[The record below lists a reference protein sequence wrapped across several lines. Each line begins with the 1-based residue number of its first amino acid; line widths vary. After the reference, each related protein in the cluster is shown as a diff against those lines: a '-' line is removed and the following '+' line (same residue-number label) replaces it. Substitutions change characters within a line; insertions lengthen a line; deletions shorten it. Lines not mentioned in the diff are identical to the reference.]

1 MEEEKIEFDDISLY
15 KRICGFR
22 DKNLKT
28 IEGILDVH
36 IIPRGN
42 TLIVNA
48 EGEQRTQ
55 AMRLLNVMGDYL
67 HTKDAKFDF
76 DDFDV
81 KYLARTIASGK
92 SIDPGEI
99 DRLKIVIQET
109 GKSVVPRTL
118 HQAQYISSM
127 HRHPVTFGVGPA
139 GTGKT
144 YLAVTVGLHYL
155 LTGRVERIILTRPAV
170 EAGESLGFLPGD
182 LIQKIN
188 PYLRPLYDALFDL
201 LPFERITS
209 LMEKGSIEI
218 APLAYMRGRTLN
230 KAFVILDEAQNTTR
244 SQMKMFLTRLGNK
257 SRIVI
262 SGDVTQID
270 LEKKANSG
278 MLHAMKILKGIE
290 EISLVQ
296 FDKDDICRHPVVE
309 KIVAAYDKNDTM
321 GKSGTK
327 S

>member
-1 MEEEKIEFDDISLY
+1 MEEGTLEIDDISLY
-15 KRICGFR
+15 KRICGYR

-28 IEGILDVH
+28 IEGIFDVH

-42 TLIVNA
+42 TFIVNA
-48 EGEQRTQ
+48 DEEQRTRVL
-55 AMRLLNVMGDYL
+55 RLLNVMGDYL
-67 HTKDAKFDF
+67 HTRDAKFEF

-81 KYLARTIASGK
+81 KYLARTIASGQ

-99 DRLKIVIQET
+99 DRLKILIQES

-127 HRHPVTFGVGPA
+127 HRYPVTFGVGPA

-170 EAGESLGFLPGD
+170 EAGENLGFLPGD

-270 LEKKANSG
+270 LEKTSNSG
-278 MLHAMKILKGIE
+278 MLHAMKILKDIE
-290 EISLVQ
+290 EISFIL
-296 FDKDDICRHPVVE
+296 FDKDDICRHPIVE
-309 KIVAAYDKNDTM
+309 KIVAAYDKHDTM
-321 GKSGTK
+321 DKSQKK

>member
-1 MEEEKIEFDDISLY
+1 MEEGKLEIDDISLY

-48 EGEQRTQ
+48 EGERRDQTL
-55 AMRLLNVMGDYL
+55 RLLNVMGDYL
-67 HTKDAKFDF
+67 HTKDAKYEFE
-76 DDFDV
+76 DFDV

-118 HQAQYISSM
+118 HQAQYISSI
-127 HRHPVTFGVGPA
+127 HRHPITFGVGPA

-170 EAGESLGFLPGD
+170 EAGENLGFLPGD

-201 LPFERITS
+201 LPFERITN

-270 LEKKANSG
+270 LDKQSNSG
-278 MLHAMKILKGIE
+278 MLHAMRILKGIE
-290 EISLVQ
+290 EISLVR
-296 FDKDDICRHPVVE
+296 FDKEDICRHPIVE

-321 GKSGTK
+321 DKSHKKT
-327 S
+327 